1 MDFLKHVW
9 KKWLAIAK
17 PIGNFQSQVILSVFY
32 IILFL
37 PLGVGYRLFA
47 DPFLLRKKIKS
58 NFGVWEHSK
67 ETIETAKRQY

>member
-1 MDFLKHVW
+1 MDFLKVWW

-32 IILFL
+32 IVLFL
-37 PLGVGYRLFA
+37 PLGIVYGFFA
-47 DPFLLRKKIKS
+47 DPLRLRQKLKT
-58 NFGVWEHSK
+58 NFDTWEHPK